1 MLSCRFL
8 ADHRDIREYI
18 VTARCPFWTRVDTVC
33 ALLVILAGLSKLYQ
47 LGPLWFGV
55 ILSAV
60 PLLLRT
66 AFKLT
71 QVKEERVLVVQ
82 DLGIQLSTVYW
93 TGRHADTFID
103 KDKIKDIIINEGITR
118 CKVIFYMSIMLEGE
132 ENMRLVFSHIFL
144 RLPLILKVYRGIR
157 AVIYQELEED

>member
-1 MLSCRFL
+1 M
-8 ADHRDIREYI
+8 
-18 VTARCPFWTRVDTVC
+18 
-33 ALLVILAGLSKLYQ
+33 LVILAGLFQLYQ
-47 LGPLWFGV
+47 LNPLWFGV
-55 ILSAV
+55 LLSSA

-118 CKVIFYMSIMLEGE
+118 CKVIFYMAIILKGE
-132 ENMRLVFSHIFL
+132 DSMRLVFSHICL
-144 RLPLILKVYRGIR
+144 RLPLVLKVYRGIR